1 MAAACSHTNDC
12 ETPGSGC
19 FWNFVLFSI
28 EVLAAKEMV
37 HQELGAAF
45 VTGSPDINKFNQE
58 QILEKLSAPHEID
71 ES

>member
-1 MAAACSHTNDC
+1 M
-12 ETPGSGC
+12 
-19 FWNFVLFSI
+19 NFVLFSI

-37 HQELGAAF
+37 HQELGAVF
-45 VTGSPDINKFNQE
+45 VTGSPDIVNKFNQE

>member
-1 MAAACSHTNDC
+1 M
-12 ETPGSGC
+12 
-19 FWNFVLFSI
+19 NFVLFSI
-28 EVLAAKEMV
+28 EVRAAKEMV
-37 HQELGAAF
+37 HQGLGAAS

>member
-1 MAAACSHTNDC
+1 M
-12 ETPGSGC
+12 
-19 FWNFVLFSI
+19 NFVLFSI
-28 EVLAAKEMV
+28 EVPDAKEMV

-45 VTGSPDINKFNQE
+45 ATGSPDINKFNQE

>member
-1 MAAACSHTNDC
+1 MTARLQVLAAFGN
-12 ETPGSGC
+12 
-19 FWNFVLFSI
+19 FKLNFVLFSI